1 MFYILIIEVLLYFN
15 LELTDAHNLHIS
27 DIDLAIKS
35 SFLYA

>member
-1 MFYILIIEVLLYFN
+1 

>member
-1 MFYILIIEVLLYFN
+1 LIIEVQSYFK

-27 DIDLAIKS
+27 DIDLSIKS

>member
-1 MFYILIIEVLLYFN
+1 MTCLVIKVLLHLI

-27 DIDLAIKS
+27 DIDHLIKS